1 MANTTFDMVSL
12 LICFGDN
19 IPKACIIATNAGQQ
33 VNHFCWMQDQIRYD
47 EASLDEL
54 LVNTFNVH
62 LNGSIHTKYS
72 CLFINGEFN
81 T

>member
-1 MANTTFDMVSL
+1 
-12 LICFGDN
+12 
-19 IPKACIIATNAGQQ
+19 